1 MKKDEDIYTT
11 DDGRLAAAVCF
22 NASETTWGYYV
33 MVSLNGVEL
42 NTTRYDTR
50 EEAEAMAEVW
60 VKTMEVVA

>member
-1 MKKDEDIYTT
+1 
-11 DDGRLAAAVCF
+11 VCF

-60 VKTMEVVA
+60 VKTMEVMA